1 MSRGNGGHCCW
12 VGNRPRRSALTD
24 RTYVAVRAYHS
35 NVGSSGEPHEGIAA
49 GERLSGAPYFD
60 ARPAG
65 HSRVCW
71 AAAIGRAS
79 RGRSHATDHAEII
92 VIATRDL
99 AEHPELC
106 TCARGAGT
114 RG

>member
-1 MSRGNGGHCCW
+1 MS
-12 VGNRPRRSALTD
+12 LF
-24 RTYVAVRAYHS
+24 
-35 NVGSSGEPHEGIAA
+35 GEPHEGIAA

-99 AEHPELC
+99 AEHPGLC
-106 TCARGAGT
+106 TCAGGAGT